1 MAAASKSNGAL
12 KANNTKTNASSNAT
26 NGLRRSR
33 RSTGA
38 PVKAEQEADEHEEGT
53 DAARSPAKKVK
64 IEEDSDVKTPTK
76 KKSTPTKAKGGA
88 KTGVK
93 KEEQDQDTKDV
104 KPSPG
109 KTLAERK
116 LSQHRSSAN
125 KTPFPRWPLPT
136 HEEAEKVAWI
146 LGRAHGYRPTS
157 EGGRGLPRFTPP
169 AEEKEQFGGCGD
181 VKDVIEATVRTILS
195 CNTSGRN
202 STAAHQSL
210 VERFGVRNW
219 EAILD
224 APQKEVEEAIRCGGL
239 AVNKSKNI
247 QAVSSAKGRKSL
259 FTNTDACD
267 VPLQLLRDTKERY
280 GSLSLQHLHDL
291 PTPEVQEIL
300 LSFSGVGPKVQ
311 SCVQGTW
318 LSPLV
323 ESSERY
329 RRLTRLCISCPHS
342 AFCLGRASFAVDT
355 HVQRLSIALG
365 WVPAKSS
372 REQTYYHLNQRVQD
386 ELMYPLHVLLIK
398 HGKVCSN
405 CKAKGGGLGK
415 NAKWESDESDVDET
429 KEEADEK
436 KVDAKAKG
444 CPLKEAGLLGRR
456 NLKLLPE
463 EGETD
468 EVVKKE
474 EKA

>member
-1 MAAASKSNGAL
+1 MAAASKTNGAL
-12 KANNTKTNASSNAT
+12 KASSTKSNASNTAT

-33 RSTGA
+33 RSTGEA
-38 PVKAEQEADEHEEGT
+38 VKAEQEGSEQEEGT
-53 DAARSPAKKVK
+53 GAARSPAKKVK

-76 KKSTPTKAKGGA
+76 KKSTPTKAKGGVR
-88 KTGVK
+88 TGVK
-93 KEEQDQDTKDV
+93 KEEQDQDQDVKDV

-136 HEEAEKVAWI
+136 HEEAEQVAWI

-219 EAILD
+219 EAILE

-247 QAVSSAKGRKSL
+247 QAVSTRG
-259 FTNTDACD
+259 
-267 VPLQLLRDTKERY
+267 
-280 GSLSLQHLHDL
+280 
-291 PTPEVQEIL
+291 
-300 LSFSGVGPKVQ
+300 
-311 SCVQGTW
+311 QGTRR
-318 LSPLV
+318 SLV
-323 ESSERY
+323 AAADAY
-329 RRLTRLCISCPHS
+329 
-342 AFCLGRASFAVDT
+342 
-355 HVQRLSIALG
+355 
-365 WVPAKSS
+365 
-372 REQTYYHLNQRVQD
+372 
-386 ELMYPLHVLLIK
+386 
-398 HGKVCSN
+398 
-405 CKAKGGGLGK
+405 
-415 NAKWESDESDVDET
+415 DV
-429 KEEADEK
+429 
-436 KVDAKAKG
+436 
-444 CPLKEAGLLGRR
+444 
-456 NLKLLPE
+456 
-463 EGETD
+463 
-468 EVVKKE
+468 
-474 EKA
+474 

>member
-1 MAAASKSNGAL
+1 MAAATKSNGAL
-12 KANNTKTNASSNAT
+12 KANNTKTNAASTAS

-33 RSTGA
+33 RSTGGA
-38 PVKAEQEADEHEEGT
+38 VKVEQEEEQDEEGT

-64 IEEDSDVKTPTK
+64 IEENSDVKTPTK
-76 KKSTPTKAKGGA
+76 KKTTPTKAKGGA
-88 KTGVK
+88 KKNVK
-93 KEEQDQDTKDV
+93 KEEQEQDAKDV

-125 KTPFPRWPLPT
+125 NTPFPRWPLPT

-210 VERFGVRNW
+210 VQRFGVRNW
-219 EAILD
+219 EAILE

-247 QAVSSAKGRKSL
+247 QA
-259 FTNTDACD
+259 
-267 VPLQLLRDTKERY
+267 LLRDTKERY

-311 SCVQGTW
+311 SCVQ
-318 LSPLV
+318 
-323 ESSERY
+323 
-329 RRLTRLCISCPHS
+329 

-405 CKAKGGGLGK
+405 CKAKGGRLGK
-415 NAKWESDESDVDET
+415 DAKWESDESDADGA
-429 KEEADEK
+429 KEEEDEK
-436 KVDAKAKG
+436 KVDAKARG

-463 EGETD
+463 EGET
-468 EVVKKE
+468 EEAAVKKE